1 LRRKGPSSS
10 EPDDGLGIEAITFT
24 ANPEVAKKV
33 MAATLGSPSVS
44 GRSQGLDWSALAGLT
59 SIVALLPAWLMT
71 ASVLWLP
78 FWWWGQ
84 VSYLLFVG
92 SLFALFIVLFA
103 RGTQRF
109 VLMKL
114 LGARMPTAREQ
125 SRLDEAWLPIMRRS
139 GLGRRRFVLAVV
151 DVDEMNAFACGGHL
165 VVVSSFA
172 IERLD
177 REQLTGVLAHELS
190 HHLGFHTVALT
201 IGQWMILPITLLS
214 RGGMALHRTAESLT
228 RAFAQRI
235 PLLHALGLFVAAF
248 LHVVSWL
255 LMLNV
260 SLATLLGNA
269 ASRLTEYDADRRAAH
284 LGFGHELLAA
294 MRASGYEDTS
304 SLRRNV
310 WHRVFA
316 SHPPMK
322 LRINRLASHLRKFG
336 AVR

>member
-1 LRRKGPSSS
+1 
-10 EPDDGLGIEAITFT
+10 
-24 ANPEVAKKV
+24 

-59 SIVALLPAWLMT
+59 SIVALLPAWVVT

-78 FWWWGQ
+78 FGVWGD
-84 VSYLLFVG
+84 VSYPLFVG
-92 SLFALFIVLFA
+92 ALFALFILLFA

-114 LGARMPTAREQ
+114 LGARVPTAKEQ
-125 SRLDEAWLPIMRRS
+125 MRLDEAWLPIMRRN
-139 GLGRRRFVLAVV
+139 GLHRRRFVLAVV
-151 DVDEMNAFACGGHL
+151 DGDDMNAFACGGHL
-165 VVVSSFA
+165 VVVSSYA
-172 IERLD
+172 VERLD
-177 REQLTGVLAHELS
+177 REQLSGVLAHELS

-201 IGQWMILPITLLS
+201 ISQWMILPIVLLS
-214 RGGMALHRTAESLT
+214 RGGMMLHRTAESLT

-269 ASRLTEYDADRRAAH
+269 ASRVTEYDADRRAAR
-284 LGFGHELLAA
+284 LGFGHQLLSA
-294 MRASGYEDTS
+294 MRATGHEDTAS
-304 SLRRNV
+304 VRRNV

-322 LRINRLASHLRKFG
+322 LRINRLASHLRQHG
-336 AVR
+336 AAR

>member
-1 LRRKGPSSS
+1 
-10 EPDDGLGIEAITFT
+10 
-24 ANPEVAKKV
+24 
-33 MAATLGSPSVS
+33 MS
-44 GRSQGLDWSALAGLT
+44 GRSQGLDWSALAGVT
-59 SIVALLPAWLMT
+59 SIVALLPAWLVT

-78 FWWWGQ
+78 FWWWGP

-109 VLMKL
+109 VLLKL
-114 LGARMPTAREQ
+114 LGARMPTPREQ
-125 SRLDEAWLPIMRRS
+125 ARLDEAWRPIMRRS

-165 VVVSSFA
+165 VVVSSQA
-172 IERLD
+172 IEQLD
-177 REQLTGVLAHELS
+177 HDQLTGVLAHELS
-190 HHLGFHTVALT
+190 HHLGFHTVTLT
-201 IGQWMILPITLLS
+201 ISQWMVLPITLLA
-214 RGGMALHRTAESLT
+214 RGGMSLHRTAESLT
-228 RAFAQRI
+228 RAFAQRL

-269 ASRLTEYDADRRAAH
+269 ASRVTEYDADRRAAR
-284 LGFGHELLAA
+284 LGFGHQLLSA
-294 MRASGYEDTS
+294 MRESGHEDTAV
-304 SLRRNV
+304 LRRNV

-322 LRINRLASHLRKFG
+322 LRINRLASYLRRFG
-336 AVR
+336 SSR